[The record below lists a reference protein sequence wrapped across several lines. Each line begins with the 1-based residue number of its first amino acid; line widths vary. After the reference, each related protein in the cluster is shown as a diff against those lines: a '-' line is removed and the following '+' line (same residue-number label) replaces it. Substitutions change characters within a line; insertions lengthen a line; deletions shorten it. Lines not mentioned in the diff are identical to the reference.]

1 MPTGQGKAF
10 RVVHDHA
17 IGNLL
22 SAFCVGTLYISADG
36 VNYQAE
42 RASEFVLSKYDRSR
56 RRLPCA
62 LLDVERPDVEEDA
75 QLVIRAGEVNS
86 AVSDP
91 QKPSRG
97 SQRVDHVA
105 RVGRE

>member
-36 VNYQAE
+36 VSYQAE
-42 RASEFVLSKYDRSR
+42 R
-56 RRLPCA
+56 
-62 LLDVERPDVEEDA
+62 
-75 QLVIRAGEVNS
+75 
-86 AVSDP
+86 
-91 QKPSRG
+91 
-97 SQRVDHVA
+97 RVTDEWI
-105 RVGRE
+105 G